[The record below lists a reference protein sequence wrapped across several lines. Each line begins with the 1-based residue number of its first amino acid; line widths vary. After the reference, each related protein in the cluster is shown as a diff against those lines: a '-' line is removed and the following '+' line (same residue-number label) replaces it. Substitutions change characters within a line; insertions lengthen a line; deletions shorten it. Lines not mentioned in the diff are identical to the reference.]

1 MFKGPVPWRWMAL
14 EALTD
19 MNYSLLSDVWS
30 LGVTMWEIYSLGQVP
45 YPGQSCTQEFIALLK
60 DGLRPE
66 KPALAHLMM

>member
-1 MFKGPVPWRWMAL
+1 MAL

-30 LGVTMWEIYSLGQVP
+30 FGVTMWEIYSLGQVP
-45 YPGQSCTQEFIALLK
+45 YPGHSCTQEFITLLR

-66 KPALAHLMM
+66 KPSLAGPMM